1 MIENLGQDLR
11 FALRTLRKA
20 PTFTLLAV
28 LTLALGIGANSAI
41 FSIVNGVLL
50 QPLPYAQDER
60 IVIIHQETNR
70 GGTQAMPFSVKEIE
84 DYRAQNQTLQ
94 EVVEYH
100 SMGFTIWGEL
110 EPHRVR
116 TGVVSAN
123 FFDVLGVE
131 PMMGRT
137 FQKGED
143 QHGTPPIL
151 VFSYEYWA
159 GRHGSDPD
167 IIGKTFKVNDNIH
180 EVVGVL
186 PPLPQYPRYN
196 DVYMPTSHCPTRSS
210 QGFIDNRNA
219 RMMNVFALLK
229 EGSRLEHAERDVAA
243 VARRMASEHSESYP
257 PESGFAARA
266 TQLKDEL
273 TREARPTFLILLA
286 ASGLV
291 LLIACANVANLSLS
305 RLLRREREM
314 ALRSA
319 LGAGRLRLL
328 RQMITESSLVAL
340 GGGLLGLLVA
350 YAGLDLLV
358 DFAARFTPRAP
369 EITVDGRVLLFT
381 LLVSMAAGIL
391 FGALPALQPRQDL
404 QKALSD
410 GTRSSSGRGKQR
422 LRQVLV
428 VAQVGVSLVLL
439 AGAGLMVRSFV
450 KLQQVDAGFQ
460 PEQVLSMRVGLNFT
474 KFAQSPA
481 GVREARKA
489 FMEKVE
495 EEVRALP
502 GVVSAGIVSVVPLN
516 QQQGMTHEF
525 NIEGRQAGN
534 TPRIATHSFAS
545 PDYFRTVGIPL
556 LRGRFFNAGDDAQAN
571 RVAIITHSLAQRHFP
586 DQDPVGKR
594 ISAAMGDSDWIT
606 IVGVIGDIRQ
616 YGLDKGPADEIYVPF
631 AQAPFS
637 SRLVVRTAGD
647 PSALAQ
653 SLISKVREIDPD
665 QTVDSVQTLEEI
677 RADSV
682 APARLTTVL
691 TGLLSLLALLI
702 TAAGVTG
709 VMALLVGQRTQEIGV
724 RRALGAQ
731 SGDILRLVLGQ
742 GLVMVVV
749 GCVLGMAGALVLGRF
764 VESLLFNVSAY
775 DPLTLASTSLILLLA
790 ALAACY
796 VPARRALGV
805 DPRDALH
812 AE

>member
-1 MIENLGQDLR
+1 METFLQDLR
-11 FALRTLRKA
+11 FALRTLRKTPA
-20 PTFTLLAV
+20 FTLLAV
-28 LTLALGIGANSAI
+28 LTLALGIGANTAI

-50 QPLPYAQDER
+50 QPLPYAEDER
-60 IVIIHQETNR
+60 IVILHQETNR
-70 GGTQAMPFSVKEIE
+70 GGTQSMPFSVKEIE
-84 DYRAQNQTLQ
+84 DYREQVQTLA

-100 SMGFTIWGEL
+100 SMGFVIWGDQ

-131 PMMGRT
+131 AFKGRT
-137 FQKGED
+137 FLKGED
-143 QHGTPPIL
+143 APGTPPIL
-151 VFSYEYWA
+151 VLSYDYWA
-159 GRHGSDPD
+159 GRLGSDPD

-186 PPLPQYPRYN
+186 PPLPQYPRDN

-219 RMMNVFALLK
+219 RMMQVFALLK
-229 EGSRLEHAERDVAA
+229 EDASVEHAGHEVGST
-243 VARRMASEHSESYP
+243 ARRMASQHPDSYP
-257 PESGFAARA
+257 PEAGFSAR
-266 TQLKDEL
+266 TSLLKDEL

-328 RQMITESSLVAL
+328 AQMVTESSLVAL
-340 GGGLLGLLVA
+340 CGGLLGLLTA

-358 DFAARFTPRAP
+358 DFAARFTPRAG
-369 EITVDGRVLLFT
+369 EIGIDATVLLFT
-381 LLVSMAAGIL
+381 LVVSLAAGL
-391 FGALPALQPRQDL
+391 VFGALPALQPRQDL

-410 GTRSSSGRGKQR
+410 GTRSSSSRGKQR

-450 KLQQVDAGFQ
+450 KLQQVDAGFK
-460 PEQVLSMRVGLNFT
+460 PEQVLSMRIGMNFT
-474 KFAQSPA
+474 KFAQSPD
-481 GVREARKA
+481 GMRNARKA
-489 FMEKVE
+489 FMEEVVE
-495 EEVRALP
+495 EVQALP
-502 GVVSAGIVSVVPLN
+502 GVVSAGLVSTVPLN
-516 QQQGMTHEF
+516 QQQGMSHEF
-525 NIEGRQAGN
+525 RIEGRQESN

-556 LRGRFFNAGDDAQAN
+556 VKGRFFNAADDAQATP
-571 RVAIITHSLAQRHFP
+571 VALITHSLARRHFP
-586 DQDPVGKR
+586 DEDPVGKR
-594 ISAAMGDSDWIT
+594 IASSMGGDWVS
-606 IVGVIGDIRQ
+606 IVGIIGDIRQ
-616 YGLDKGPADEIYVPF
+616 YGLEKAPADEIYVPF

-637 SRLVVRTAGD
+637 SRLVLRTAGD

-653 SLISKVREIDPD
+653 SVIAKVREIDPD

-691 TGLLSLLALLI
+691 TGMLSLLALLI

-742 GLVMVVV
+742 GLGMVLL
-749 GCVLGMAGALVLGRF
+749 GCVLGLAGALVLGRF
-764 VESLLFNVSAY
+764 VESLLFNVSAG
-775 DPLTLASTSLILLLA
+775 DPLTLTFTSLILMLV